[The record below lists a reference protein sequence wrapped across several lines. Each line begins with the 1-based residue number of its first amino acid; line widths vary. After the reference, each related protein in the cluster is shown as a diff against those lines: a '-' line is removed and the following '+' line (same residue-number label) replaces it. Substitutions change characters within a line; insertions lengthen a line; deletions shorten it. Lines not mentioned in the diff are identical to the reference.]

1 MKQKKNPQKPP
12 SLRNYAYYSNIAIQ
26 MGVIIFAGVWGGNQ
40 LDKNKWIE
48 FPLFTILFSFI
59 AVALAIY
66 IAIKDLIKKNNK

>member
-48 FPLFTILFSFI
+48 FPLFTILF
-59 AVALAIY
+59 
-66 IAIKDLIKKNNK
+66 